1 MSIWYWIAAEFKAL
15 GWDCVVCGPEF
26 WLVAPIIGA
35 AALAVIVGIIVGRNL

>member
-15 GWDCVVCGPEF
+15 GLRCVAHGPEF

-35 AALAVIVGIIVGRNL
+35 AALAAVVGIIVGRHL

>member
-15 GWDCVVCGPEF
+15 GLRCVAYGPEF

-35 AALAVIVGIIVGRNL
+35 ALLAVVVGWIVWRN